1 MLLMVEKG
9 IRGGICHAIYR
20 RYVTAN
26 NKYMKKQDKN
36 KETSYLMYLDAN
48 NLYGWAMSQKVL
60 VDGFEWEENMP
71 KFNEKFLKSN
81 NENSDIGY
89 ILELEVEY
97 RKRFHNLHNDLPFL
111 QERMKIGKC
120 SKLESNLHKKINMW
134 KTSELQNKH

>member
-9 IRGGICHAIYR
+9 IRGGICYAIYR

-111 QERMKIGKC
+111 QERMKIEKF
-120 SKLESNLHKKINMW
+120 SKLECNLHKKINMW
-134 KTSELQNKH
+134 NT